1 MAHVEKI
8 VGDYPSFLDN
18 VFSDLEALGIDVSAY
33 ELDHMCYRVVTEE
46 QFESTSQ
53 ALAEVATLLSTVV
66 LGGRKVST
74 YKLHEPVVYKNRS
87 IALIEL
93 PEYKKSSKNSYPL
106 GLEHVEFAIG
116 EKADLLQFVAQYPS
130 VAFEMDEIHKKDN
143 PAVRVMLPNG
153 HGSVKFHHLP
163 LEEVIRIELAQK
175 KAE

>member
-1 MAHVEKI
+1 MAHVEAV
-8 VGDYPSFLDN
+8 VGDFTTFLDN
-18 VFSDLEALGIDVSAY
+18 VFSDLEALKIDVSQY

-46 QFESTSQ
+46 QYEATAQ
-53 ALAEVATLLSTVV
+53 ALGKISELLSTVV

-93 PEYKKSSKNSYPL
+93 PEFKKASKNSYPL

-116 EKADLLQFVAQYPS
+116 ESADLSALAHAHPH
-130 VAFEMDEIHKKDN
+130 VAFETDEMKKTHN
-143 PAVRVMLPNG
+143 PAIRIMLPNG

-163 LEEVIRIELAQK
+163 LEEVIRREKLSSQ
-175 KAE
+175 